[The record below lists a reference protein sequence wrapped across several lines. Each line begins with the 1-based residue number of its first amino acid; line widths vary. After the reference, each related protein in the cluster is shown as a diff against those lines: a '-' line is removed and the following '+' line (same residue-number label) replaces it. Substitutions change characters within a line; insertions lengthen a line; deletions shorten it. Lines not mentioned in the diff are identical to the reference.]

1 MSRLTRLSTAE
12 FDRLVAE
19 GSIREGSRAYLW
31 DGEIIE
37 PMPEDPPHINA
48 VENLRDLLF
57 AQLPRPLWTINQG
70 HPVELSDGYKPQPD
84 LTVLRGPRAAY
95 RSQTPRAA
103 DVALLVEV
111 SATSYLDDSGEFL
124 RRYAQ
129 EGIVQYWI
137 VNIPARRVEIYR
149 APDPAGA
156 SYLACQYY
164 ALDAEVPLV
173 LSIDNDTWVY
183 AGLAVADILR
193 DSLDEP

>member
-19 GSIREGSRAYLW
+19 GSIREGSRTYLW
-31 DGEIIE
+31 DGEVIE
-37 PMPEDPPHINA
+37 PMPENRPTRTPSKISATSWSRNCRVRSGRSTRATQWNCPTVTNPSPTWPSSA
-48 VENLRDLLF
+48 V
-57 AQLPRPLWTINQG
+57 P
-70 HPVELSDGYKPQPD
+70 
-84 LTVLRGPRAAY
+84 GPTY
-95 RSQTPRAA
+95 QSQTPRAA

-111 SATSYLDDSGEFL
+111 SASSYLDDSGEFL

-137 VNIPARRVEIYR
+137 VNIPARRVEIYL
-149 APDPAGA
+149 APDPLGA
-156 SYLACQYY
+156 SLPGQQTL
-164 ALDAEVPLV
+164 ALDAEVPFV
-173 LSIDNDTWVY
+173 LSIGNDTWAY